1 MTNTHPEENQFQN
14 QILNQIMPSDDNKFM
29 EIDDVVDNLVNA
41 GIITAS
47 NFNVNVELFRGSPI
61 TVSIV
66 KRKTQQQ
73 RFLQK

>member
-47 NFNVNVELFRGSPI
+47 NFNVNVEP
-61 TVSIV
+61 V
-66 KRKTQQQ
+66 
-73 RFLQK
+73 

>member
-47 NFNVNVELFRGSPI
+47 NFNVNVELFRGSPLL
-61 TVSIV
+61 
-66 KRKTQQQ
+66 
-73 RFLQK
+73 FPL

>member
-47 NFNVNVELFRGSPI
+47 NFNVNVELFRGSQLLFP
-61 TVSIV
+61 
-66 KRKTQQQ
+66 
-73 RFLQK
+73 L